1 MAGRGGAQQPDY
13 RPRVPGIGAASTRTD
28 MTTGSGLGPKSTPIT
43 GAPTTGVEAPYGQ
56 RSELLGLQQG
66 APLSRGGAPPRA
78 GGTVSPSQL
87 PTIEAGNE
95 EPVLPPLPPIQPS
108 VLDAYGAADM
118 DAVME
123 WLPDLHE
130 LASLPDATEGIRT
143 LAEVMS
149 EIALHLHSREV
160 PPAAY
165 MGPRPVE

>member
-1 MAGRGGAQQPDY
+1 MANRQ
-13 RPRVPGIGAASTRTD
+13 D
-28 MTTGSGLGPKSTPIT
+28 MTTGSGLGPKNTALT

-66 APLSRGGAPPRA
+66 APLSRGGGAPRP
-78 GGTVSPSQL
+78 GGTASPSQL
-87 PTIEAGNE
+87 PTVEAGDE
-95 EPVLPPLPPIQPS
+95 EPMLPPLAPVQPS
-108 VLDAYGAADM
+108 VLDAYGQADA

-149 EIALHLHSREV
+149 EIALHLHSRDV